1 MCVCVVLVHTEI
13 SYESKRKCHN
23 ARIETQK
30 TNKQTSDKQRVCE
43 RGRKRKSLTSD
54 HMKKTLHGAI
64 SQVHSLF
71 AIEKDKNKLSNRT
84 YFESILFHYSDL
96 ICQFWWNFM
105 RCIKW
110 VCVGICVVRARAR
123 SADKSFRMHNEYSDC
138 IQWCCSRYNDGNSFI
153 IMKKCRNWASSSSA
167 SQPVELWT
175 I

>member
-71 AIEKDKNKLSNRT
+71 AIEKDKNKLSNQT
-84 YFESILFHYSDL
+84 CFESILFGFDL
-96 ICQFWWNFM
+96 SILVKFHAVHQM
-105 RCIKW
+105 G
-110 VCVGICVVRARAR
+110 VCWYMCGARAR
-123 SADKSFRMHNEYSDC
+123 TFGQQ
-138 IQWCCSRYNDGNSFI
+138 I
-153 IMKKCRNWASSSSA
+153 
-167 SQPVELWT
+167 L
-175 I
+175 